1 MVFVQSAPRKI
12 MKRNFKIIIAYIIVL
27 LAGMGIVIGLS
38 NRQQSTEKISIIATN
53 FPAYDFARAVAGDRA
68 EIKMLVKPGT
78 ETHDFEPTPQDVI
91 DIKNSELFIYT
102 GGESDAWVERILG
115 DVDTGKTRLLKMMD
129 VVEVVKEEDIPGA
142 ETAHERSM
150 HDEYDEHAEHSNR
163 DEHGKHDEYD
173 EHVWT
178 SLRNAIK
185 IVDSLKNE
193 LTYIAPEDESIFK
206 NRAESYTDQL
216 TQLDLRFQEVVD
228 KAARNTVVFGDRFPL
243 RYFADDYGLNYFAA
257 FPGCSEQTEASS
269 QTIAFLI
276 DKIKT
281 ENIPVVFKIEMT
293 SDNVAKTI
301 AEASGAKVL
310 TFHAAHNISVDDF
323 QNGRT
328 YAEIMT
334 ENLQVLEEALN

>member
-1 MVFVQSAPRKI
+1 

-27 LAGMGIVIGLS
+27 LVSMGIVISLS

-150 HDEYDEHAEHSNR
+150 YDEYNEHAEHSNR
-163 DEHGKHDEYD
+163 DEHDKHDEYD

-193 LTYIAPEDESIFK
+193 LIYIAPGDESIFK
-206 NRAESYTDQL
+206 NRAKSYTDQL